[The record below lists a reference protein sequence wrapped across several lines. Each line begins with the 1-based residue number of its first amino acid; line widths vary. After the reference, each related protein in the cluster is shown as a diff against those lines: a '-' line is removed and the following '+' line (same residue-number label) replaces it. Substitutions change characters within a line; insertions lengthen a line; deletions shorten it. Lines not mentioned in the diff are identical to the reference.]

1 MSFEV
6 PRLMA
11 PDGSLQPGEGA
22 EQTMAMPNVQRHWRA
37 ADVRALMDESRH
49 WPRYEL
55 IDGELLVTPAPGNRH
70 QLAIAELVSLLK
82 DYVDRLELGAVFLSP
97 ADLELVAETIV
108 QPDVFV
114 VPRSPDPDRPLTDG
128 WTQVKSL
135 LLAVEVISPSSMRT
149 DRVTKRDFYL
159 GAGVPEYW
167 VMDLDARVI
176 ERWTPVHEN
185 PTIARDVLSWQPE
198 GASDALR
205 LDVAAL
211 FDELWRKIRLVRV

>member
-176 ERWTPVHEN
+176 ERWTPGQES
-185 PTIARDVLSWQPE
+185 PTIVRDVLSWQPE